1 MKGYVTFI
9 ELWQLN
15 KLPQK
20 PKAFTGFQ
28 GLPWQAVFVFVRTKT
43 LLAAPLSILQATT
56 DRDLKRRMNPT
67 LYIPDNR
74 ENLI

>member
-1 MKGYVTFI
+1 
-9 ELWQLN
+9 
-15 KLPQK
+15 
-20 PKAFTGFQ
+20 
-28 GLPWQAVFVFVRTKT
+28 VFVRTNT

>member
-1 MKGYVTFI
+1 
-9 ELWQLN
+9 
-15 KLPQK
+15 
-20 PKAFTGFQ
+20 
-28 GLPWQAVFVFVRTKT
+28 
-43 LLAAPLSILQATT
+43 LQATT